1 MLASKSIFEAIFTI
15 YCQLGNLQFNLQ
27 LSSEITQVTI
37 TMLVPDLHVY
47 LYTQILAY
55 KNRQKQKFISLY
67 WLYIDFCFVKSIQ
80 FHKPPID
87 GATVYMIHISE
98 GNDSIRCRRF
108 KEIIVLNINNF
119 SDKQIF
125 LVFCFDTFCLLQSM
139 VLLLVSIRLYIRI
152 FI

>member
-67 WLYIDFCFVKSIQ
+67 WLYIDFCFVKSI
-80 FHKPPID
+80 
-87 GATVYMIHISE
+87 
-98 GNDSIRCRRF
+98 
-108 KEIIVLNINNF
+108 
-119 SDKQIF
+119 
-125 LVFCFDTFCLLQSM
+125 
-139 VLLLVSIRLYIRI
+139 
-152 FI
+152 